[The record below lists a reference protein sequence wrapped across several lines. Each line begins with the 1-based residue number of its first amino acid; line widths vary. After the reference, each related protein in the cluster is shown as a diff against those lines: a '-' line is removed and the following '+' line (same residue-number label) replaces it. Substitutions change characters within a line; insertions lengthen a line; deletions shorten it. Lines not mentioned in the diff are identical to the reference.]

1 MKKRVVLVSINFVVA
16 MVVLAGVTIFSRYSF
31 GRRTETELAQLQR
44 NMLLEFNMGLN
55 VEMALS
61 NQMAQSPLIVSYMKN
76 PDDKELAKRAFDEVS
91 CYQESFI
98 SHLTFMINDKDLVY
112 YSNNN
117 PLYVLDKSDPSSVW
131 YVDTLKSPNPYEF
144 NVDYD
149 IGLQKTY
156 LWVNAIVRDNDGTAL
171 GLIGTGIPLSDF
183 VDMMYQD
190 LGDDVEMYLFNS
202 AKEITGSKDLNHLEN
217 KEPLLNVLP
226 SLKSHENQLAAS
238 KLDFISTYGR
248 VYSLNP
254 IEKISWTILIYKNFT
269 FGQFLY
275 NGIFALALVLVVAVI
290 LIISSITRSVI
301 NPLIK
306 LKDALQNMTSE
317 DADLSKRLEIRDNG
331 LSLKL
336 VYDLRDEFNRFLE
349 KLQGIV
355 SAVKQSKESLVV
367 AGHQLQKCT
376 NATTDSIG
384 KIIGNIQAFDGTIS
398 NQSQSVTE
406 TVGAVDKISGGIESL
421 DGMIGIEGQ
430 SVDDAASAV
439 TKIVTLIDEVNVV
452 VENLLKSFKS
462 LESNIELGVSRQS
475 EMSNQVYEIQTQ
487 GQMLQEANL
496 VISSIAE
503 QTNLLAMNAAI
514 EAAHAGEAGKGFSV
528 VADEI
533 RKLSETS
540 AEQSKTI
547 GRQLLMIE
555 ESISGIANVSSESQ
569 QAFESVSQEVKQTSQ
584 LVQRISESMREQ
596 ENDSRQVNEALKVL
610 KGTTDQVRN
619 SSIEMTGSNSI
630 VMTQVVNLQNSAM
643 SMKDGMKDM
652 VESARQIDSAGKEL
666 SGLSSEMDKSIKSIG
681 NQLDRFKV

>member
-1 MKKRVVLVSINFVVA
+1 MKKRTVLISIFCVVA
-16 MVVLAGVTIFSRYSF
+16 IAIVGAIVAYSRYSF
-31 GRRTETELAQLQR
+31 GRRTKSDLARIQQ

-76 PDDKELAKRAFDEVS
+76 PEDKELAQRAFDEVAG
-91 CYQESFI
+91 YQASFL
-98 SHLTFMINDKDLVY
+98 SKLTFMINDKDLIY

-117 PLYVLDKSDPSSVW
+117 PLYVLDKADPSSVW

-156 LWVNAIVRDNDGTAL
+156 LWVNAIVRDENGTSL

-190 LGDDVEMYLFNS
+190 LGDDVEMYLYNA
-202 AKEITGSKDLNHLEN
+202 AKEITGSKNLEHLEN
-217 KEPLLNVLP
+217 KEPLLNVIP
-226 SLKSHENQLAAS
+226 ALKTSESKLAA
-238 KLDFISTYGR
+238 KNLDFISTFGR
-248 VYSLNP
+248 VYSLMP

-275 NGIFALALVLVVAVI
+275 NGVVALAVI
-290 LIISSITRSVI
+290 LIAIVIFIISSITRSVI
-301 NPLIK
+301 APLNN
-306 LKDALQNMTSE
+306 LKGALQNMTSE
-317 DADLSKRLEIRDNG
+317 DADLSKRLEISDNG

-336 VYDLRDEFNRFLE
+336 VYDLRDEFNKFLE

-355 SAVKQSKESLVV
+355 FAVKQSKDSLVV

-376 NATTDSIG
+376 SATTMSIG
-384 KIIGNIQAFDGTIS
+384 DIINNIQSFDGTIL
-398 NQSQSVTE
+398 NQTESVAE
-406 TVGAVDKISGGIESL
+406 TVVAVDKISGGIESL
-421 DGMIGIEGQ
+421 DDMIGTEGR
-430 SVDDAASAV
+430 SVEDAANAI
-439 TKIVTLIDEVNVV
+439 TKIVTLIDEVNVA
-452 VENLLKSFKS
+452 VENLLKSFNS

-475 EMSNQVYEIQTQ
+475 EMNNQVYEIQTQ

-569 QAFESVSQEVKQTSQ
+569 QAFENVSQEVKQTSQ
-584 LVQRISESMREQ
+584 LVQKISDSMREQ
-596 ENDSRQVNEALKVL
+596 ESDSFQVNAALKVL
-610 KGTTDQVRN
+610 KETTNQVKN
-619 SSIEMTGSNSI
+619 SSIDMTGSNKV
-630 VMTQVVNLQNSAM
+630 VMTQVVNLQNSAL
-643 SMKDGMKDM
+643 SMKNGMRSM
-652 VESARQIDSAGKEL
+652 VESATQIDSTGKEL
-666 SGLSSEMDKSIKSIG
+666 TGLSSEMEKSIRNIG
-681 NQLDRFKV
+681 EQLDRFKV